1 MEKNQDL
8 KLLLNEV
15 FKERGLDFSQYR
27 ENLIERRVAVRLRA
41 TKNSTYEEY
50 TQFLKNNREE
60 MEALLDVLTINVT
73 QFFRDGRVFE
83 AIKRKVIPGLF
94 NKEVIENKKI
104 VRVWSC
110 GSSGGEEAT
119 TILILIAEY
128 LKENL
133 DRPQIYVY
141 GTDIDKWSI
150 EKANDGVYEEYEFKD
165 MPKELKEKYILEEG
179 NKKFWRKKDL
189 NKFLFFKIHDI
200 AKDAPPKSFD
210 MILCRNLFIYFKRE
224 LQEACLEKFSK
235 ALNKDGFLVLGLTE
249 SLWGFFAKSFVEFD
263 RENRIYRKL

>member
-1 MEKNQDL
+1 MEKDQDL

-15 FKERGLDFSQYR
+15 FKERGIDFSQYR
-27 ENLIERRVAVRLRA
+27 ENLIGRRVAVRLRA
-41 TKNSTYEEY
+41 TKYSSYEEY
-50 TQFLKNNREE
+50 MQFLKDNREE

-83 AIKRKVIPGLF
+83 AIKKKVIPELF
-94 NKEVIENKKI
+94 NKEVIENRKI
-104 VRVWSC
+104 VRIWSC

-133 DRPQIYVY
+133 DKPQIYVY

-150 EKANDGVYEEYEFKD
+150 EKAKDGIYEEYEFKD
-165 MPKELKEKYILEEG
+165 MPKELREKYFLEVG

-189 NKFLFFKIHDI
+189 NRSLFFREHDI
-200 AKDAPPKSFD
+200 VKNEPLRNVNL
-210 MILCRNLFIYFKRE
+210 ILCRNLFIYFKRE

-249 SLWGFFAKSFVEFD
+249 SLWGASLKSFVEFD